1 MASIQ
6 TTLVNNEVSK
16 PLFDMAKGET
26 PFEINSRIGY
36 SGDSSSDISLKPL
49 NYEQKDEKVAFSGG
63 QLQLKADRARQSH
76 LPFRGG
82 AKWSDRRS

>member
-1 MASIQ
+1 
-6 TTLVNNEVSK
+6 
-16 PLFDMAKGET
+16 MAKGET

-63 QLQLKADRARQSH
+63 EFQLNADRDGKAISLSGEAQSGRIDAVNEYNQKVQ
-76 LPFRGG
+76 LTF
-82 AKWSDRRS
+82 K

>member
-63 QLQLKADRARQSH
+63 EFQLNADRDGKAISF
-76 LPFRGG
+76 PGG

>member
-1 MASIQ
+1 ESVDHGPFPLAQLKKLYLLPSMASIQ

-26 PFEINSRIGY
+26 PFEINSRICY

-49 NYEQKDEKVAFSGG
+49 NYEQKDE
-63 QLQLKADRARQSH
+63 
-76 LPFRGG
+76 
-82 AKWSDRRS
+82 

>member
-63 QLQLKADRARQSH
+63 EFQLNADRDGKAISLSGEAQ
-76 LPFRGG
+76 
-82 AKWSDRRS
+82 KWSDRRG